1 MTVLWL
7 GMAFA
12 FLAPRPSTLD
22 PRRSSAY
29 YGPMTRSTD
38 ISPLSV
44 LLSRVDAVS
53 DGSPPRDTLAC
64 GFRSIDKALGGGFRR
79 GDLIVLG
86 GDVGSGKSAL
96 ALAFA
101 IRSSLLGTRVA
112 FLTSETA
119 VERVLERIIAIEA
132 RTTVDDLRQGTLD
145 EETRATAGSVALR
158 LREHL
163 PIVERLSPA
172 GGTDSI
178 AGLLEEL
185 PTLDLV
191 VVDSL
196 IALTPGVRASDEELA
211 TEVRRLKELAVARD
225 VAILTTA
232 PLPGLVERPDRRPTL
247 DDFGAQGSVKQ
258 IADVVLGLFRQDM
271 YEPARDIVGATELLI
286 RKNRN
291 GPTAYVDLYFYAKW
305 MRFEDM
311 LDPDR

>member
-1 MTVLWL
+1 
-7 GMAFA
+7 
-12 FLAPRPSTLD
+12 
-22 PRRSSAY
+22 
-29 YGPMTRSTD
+29 MTRSTD

-53 DGSPPRDTLAC
+53 DGSPPRDTISC
-64 GFRSIDKALGGGFRR
+64 GFPSIDKSLGGGFRR

-86 GDVGSGKSAL
+86 GDIGSGKSAL

-101 IRSSLLGTRVA
+101 IRSSMLGTRVA
-112 FLTSETA
+112 FLTSETV

-132 RTTVDDLRQGTLD
+132 RTTVDDLRQGTID
-145 EETRATAGSVALR
+145 EATRAAAGSVALR

-163 PIVERLSPA
+163 PIVERISGA
-172 GGTDSI
+172 GADTI
-178 AGLLEEL
+178 AALLEEL
-185 PTLDLV
+185 PPIDFV

-196 IALTPGVRASDEELA
+196 AALTHGARSTEEELA
-211 TEVRRLKELAVARD
+211 TEVRHLKELALDRD

-247 DDFGAQGSVKQ
+247 DDFGALGAVKQ

-291 GPTAYVDLYFYAKW
+291 GPTGYVDLYFYAKW

>member
-1 MTVLWL
+1 
-7 GMAFA
+7 
-12 FLAPRPSTLD
+12 
-22 PRRSSAY
+22 
-29 YGPMTRSTD
+29 MTRSTD

-53 DGSPPRDTLAC
+53 DGAPPRDTISC
-64 GFRSIDKALGGGFRR
+64 GFPSIDKSLGGGFRR
-79 GDLIVLG
+79 GDLVVLG

-112 FLTSETA
+112 FLTSETV
-119 VERVLERIIAIEA
+119 VERILERIIAIEA
-132 RTTVDDLRQGTLD
+132 RTTLDDLRQGTLD
-145 EETRATAGSVALR
+145 EATRAAAGGVALR

-163 PIVERLSPA
+163 PIVERLSASA
-172 GGTDSI
+172 GIDGVV
-178 AGLLEEL
+178 ALMEEL
-185 PTLDLV
+185 PPVDLV
-191 VVDSL
+191 VVDS
-196 IALTPGVRASDEELA
+196 IVALTPGARTNDEELA
-211 TEVRRLKELAVARD
+211 TEIRRLKELALDRD
-225 VAILTTA
+225 VSVLATM
-232 PLPGLVERPDRRPTL
+232 PLPGLFERPDRRPTL
-247 DDFGAQGSVKQ
+247 DDFGALGSAKQ

-291 GPTAYVDLYFYAKW
+291 GPTGYVDLYFYAKW